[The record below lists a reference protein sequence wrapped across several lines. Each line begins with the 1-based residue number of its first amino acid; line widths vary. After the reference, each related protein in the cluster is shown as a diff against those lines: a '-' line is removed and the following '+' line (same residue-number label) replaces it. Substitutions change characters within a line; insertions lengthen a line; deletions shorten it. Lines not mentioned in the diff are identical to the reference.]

1 MKRLLAGWHL
11 HAFAFSSD
19 TVMNAA
25 DSEKGGK
32 KGRGFPYMTSNQ
44 KGGSRYTPNLR
55 KNSTYFVDKQGKRG
69 KKIKQSCGS
78 YIY

>member
-1 MKRLLAGWHL
+1 MVRCHLSIWGAFEEERIMKRLLAGWHL

-32 KGRGFPYMTSNQ
+32 KG
-44 KGGSRYTPNLR
+44 KGVSIYDVKPEGGL
-55 KNSTYFVDKQGKRG
+55 
-69 KKIKQSCGS
+69 KIYPKFAEK
-78 YIY
+78 